1 VQGFFQGFDGVV
13 AAADKTLNIRKA
25 NLELRNIKNR
35 VRVNPDLL
43 KLGGNGACLT
53 VTLLK

>member
-1 VQGFFQGFDGVV
+1 MV